1 MTEAQASEDK
11 SLPETPPPSPF
22 APKGISIEDIIY
34 CIDTLK
40 LSHQQAADRIG
51 CDKSNI
57 TKRLQ
62 DYGYKHGDLEAFKK
76 RDAEKYTIRRY
87 KINKH
92 LTDEKLEKMSAYQL
106 VGMDNITL
114 QQERLIMGESTSNI
128 AYADM
133 TGKLSEIQAKRK
145 ALEAE
150 LGMDNDS

>member
-1 MTEAQASEDK
+1 MTQDTAEQDT
-11 SLPETPPPSPF
+11 ETPPPSPF
-22 APKGISIEDIIY
+22 TPKGINIDDIIY

-40 LSHQQAADRIG
+40 LSHKQAADRLG

-114 QQERLIMGESTSNI
+114 QQERLIMGESTQNI
-128 AYADM
+128 AYADLTKNM
-133 TGKLSEIQAKRK
+133 TELQAKRK
-145 ALEAE
+145 ALEIE
-150 LGMDNDS
+150 LGIEDG